1 MYGMRTNE
9 GPMVPA
15 CDGKLPIL
23 TQARKRYAYGEQE
36 DYFDQPNCI
45 GMRPL
50 KPRVL
55 INVAK

>member
-1 MYGMRTNE
+1 MRTNE